1 MDSSS
6 RTRGTGAWIGALGWA
21 AAAILLGAFLG
32 LSLNFRWS
40 GPEVERSGPYAGD
53 FPHEYAGGWI
63 VSEGDPSR
71 LYDESYFNRVQH
83 DPAVIGHRWRAT
95 GFLLPLYPPFY
106 YLWCVPLT
114 ALDYRA
120 AADVFTA
127 LMIAALLASV
137 GLIATVDGRTR
148 GSVGWWVA
156 ASLCYPPVLDSLIG
170 GQKGT
175 FFLVLFAATFRLLAQ
190 QRIFLAGAVF
200 GLASV
205 KPQLMLVLLLVM
217 LWNREWR
224 FFAGLAATGVALGVQ
239 SLMIGWT
246 PLFDWIDSILHPWH
260 HTVMVPRSHNWLG
273 FARLLLGEYS
283 GPATHALWLA
293 LIAATGF
300 VLWRVLGER
309 LEYESRSF
317 RIQFAA
323 IVLATPLVSP
333 HLYTYD
339 LSILVL
345 PMILLA
351 LELPREGVAAR
362 RFWIAALGLV
372 FLMGG
377 ASARIAAVIPLQLS
391 SLASFAM
398 LLVLARFAPA
408 RPLRLAGANAGTT

>member
-1 MDSSS
+1 VSCE
-6 RTRGTGAWIGALGWA
+6 RRKWIAALGWIAGA
-21 AAAILLGAFLG
+21 AVIVAFLA

-63 VSEGDPSR
+63 VSKGDPSQ
-71 LYDESYFNRVQH
+71 LYDRSYFNRIQH
-83 DPAVIGHRWRAT
+83 DPAVIGHRWRPT

-120 AADVFTA
+120 AAHVFTA
-127 LMIAALLASV
+127 FMIAALVASV
-137 GLIATVDGRTR
+137 RLVASVDRRTR
-148 GSVGWWVA
+148 GFVGWWVA
-156 ASLCYPPVLDSLIG
+156 AGLCYPPVLDSLIG

-175 FFLVLFAATFRLLAQ
+175 VFLLLFAATFRLLAQ

-200 GLASV
+200 ALASV

-217 LWNREWR
+217 LLNREWR
-224 FFAGLAATGVALGVQ
+224 FFAGLAATGVVLGIQ
-239 SLMIGWT
+239 SLIVGWT
-246 PLFDWIDSILHPWH
+246 PLLDWIDSILHPWH
-260 HTVMVPRSHNWLG
+260 HTAMVPRSHNWLG

-283 GPATHALWLA
+283 GPATWALWLA

-300 VLWRVLGER
+300 VLWRVLGGR
-309 LEYESRSF
+309 FAYGSRSF

-345 PMILLA
+345 PMILFA
-351 LELPREGVAAR
+351 LEMPREGAAAR

-377 ASARIAAVIPLQLS
+377 ASSRIAAVIPIQLS

-408 RPLRLAGANAGTT
+408 RPLGLAGGNARTS